1 MKLPHPFFAGVLL
14 GFVLLTAHAPMQAAT
29 AVQPSVTFTVP
40 VKLTSYSGTWASVWC
55 ELLDRNGK
63 GVAAGFQDVRVAAGT
78 GAYDSNV
85 QVQVNYM
92 ANAAGSLSGGWRCAV
107 TAPVP
112 DAYGPGGAV
121 GKYTSIPAVPT
132 LGVISGRF

>member
-1 MKLPHPFFAGVLL
+1 MKLPHHGLAGVLL
-14 GFVLLTAHAPMQAAT
+14 GLTLLITHAPMQAAT

-40 VKLTSYSGTWASVWC
+40 VKLTSYAGTWASVWC

-63 GVAAGFQDVRVAAGT
+63 GVAAGFQDVRVTAGT
-78 GAYDSNV
+78 GSYDSNV

-92 ANAAGSLSGGWRCAV
+92 ANTAGSLSGGWRCAV

-112 DAYGPGGAV
+112 DAYNSNSAV
-121 GKYTSIPAVPT
+121 GKYTSIPPVPT